1 VKRETQR
8 RPPGTIDKS
17 KIVITR
23 DGSND
28 NEDGGGGDDDDD
40 VDDDAEDIARERWRI
55 PRASLASRF
64 RTERIAAVPPSFAC
78 HKASIISRATRE
90 RERERERECAS

>member
-1 VKRETQR
+1 VAEGEERGRKERVRGETQR

-28 NEDGGGGDDDDD
+28 NEDADDD
-40 VDDDAEDIARERWRI
+40 VDDDAEDVARQ
-55 PRASLASRF
+55 
-64 RTERIAAVPPSFAC
+64 
-78 HKASIISRATRE
+78 
-90 RERERERECAS
+90 